1 MPPSYEVSFASSNRH
16 KFREA
21 AEILAPYGIKLSFL
35 RCSLEEIQSDSIVRI
50 SRRKA
55 QDAFGRFKTPVSVE
69 DDGLEIDSLKKF
81 PGPYSAFVFDTIG
94 NEGVLRLV
102 GRDRR
107 ASFMS
112 AVTYCDLQQTV
123 SFEFGVRGR
132 ISASVRGKGWGYDPI
147 FIPDGTDRTFA
158 QLDDKNSVSHRYG
171 ALKEFSEWF
180 LGR

>member
-1 MPPSYEVSFASSNRH
+1 MRQSCEVSFASSNRH

-21 AEILAPYGIKLSFL
+21 AEILAPYGIRLSLL
-35 RCSLEEIQSDSIVRI
+35 RCSLEEIQSDSIVKI

-55 QDAFGRFKTPVSVE
+55 QDAFARFKTPVIVE

-107 ASFMS
+107 ASFVS
-112 AVTYCDLQQTV
+112 AVTYCDRRQTV

-147 FIPDGTDRTFA
+147 FIPDGANRTFA

-180 LGR
+180 LRR